1 MSRFLRGWDRFHLV
15 MVMIALA
22 IVLIGCGESRRGP
35 STAQQKAPAKRQY
48 GLPPHIPPAP
58 VNISAA
64 CARWCTAASRNAA
77 GGTSSPPWNR
87 RRSEPSS
94 GVVG

>member
-58 VNISAA
+58 VNISPLVP
-64 CARWCTAASRNAA
+64 
-77 GGTSSPPWNR
+77 GGAPLQAVTPQVELFTSLESQA
-87 RRSEPSS
+87 
-94 GVVG
+94 

>member
-1 MSRFLRGWDRFHLV
+1 MNRFWRGWDRFHLV
-15 MVMIALA
+15 MAMIALA

-58 VNISAA
+58 VNISPLVP
-64 CARWCTAASRNAA
+64 
-77 GGTSSPPWNR
+77 GGAPLQAVTPEVELFTSLESQA
-87 RRSEPSS
+87 
-94 GVVG
+94 